1 MLVIDIL
8 FNLLNDYK
16 ELFLSTDFIK
26 ASIEILALKIMEGEC
41 FIVQFGIESQDK
53 CSYCEY
59 FVEFHQTRLLRS
71 FTNHFYKIL
80 GSRI

>member
-8 FNLLNDYK
+8 FNFMNNDK

-41 FIVQFGIESQDK
+41 FIVLFGIESQEK

-59 FVEFHQTRLLRS
+59 FLEIHQTRLLRF

-80 GSRI
+80 GIRI